1 MNLPMNWLP
10 VIPLCG
16 GFLVLFWFRFGG
28 FGLVV
33 VLFAFACSGCWWW
46 RLVGLCTGPSPV
58 HFCGLNSRWPQVLI
72 WNYCFC
78 NAIER
83 VKRPGGSH
91 EGVGRKKETDMIF
104 GDGVGLPCSR
114 PLLLTRCWFVWRWCV
129 STVGRHR
136 LGPEHVQISTPETWP
151 HPNTM
156 RASGARALGGMFGNA
171 RATHAACPKNTGAKT
186 LKCWDK
192 KSCAGS
198 AGAKKVYAGHA
209 SHTLAHCFQEMSA
222 CMIADI

>member
-1 MNLPMNWLP
+1 MLSCQGHLLPLWK
-10 VIPLCG
+10 
-16 GFLVLFWFRFGG
+16 LVVSSRQQALGSPSVSKL
-28 FGLVV
+28 FGLVEINV
-33 VLFAFACSGCWWW
+33 NFEALAWCIRSKQRCTQELRSRFPSTAWDAFWLQHKAWANPSG
-46 RLVGLCTGPSPV
+46 G
-58 HFCGLNSRWPQVLI
+58 
-72 WNYCFC
+72 
-78 NAIER
+78 
-83 VKRPGGSH
+83 
-91 EGVGRKKETDMIF
+91 KKLYIYIYKHSLRNF
-104 GDGVGLPCSR
+104 LH
-114 PLLLTRCWFVWRWCV
+114 
-129 STVGRHR
+129 TVGRHR

-171 RATHAACPKNTGAKT
+171 RATHTACPKNTGAKT

>member
-1 MNLPMNWLP
+1 MEP
-10 VIPLCG
+10 VAVCRNSNQHPD
-16 GFLVLFWFRFGG
+16 R
-28 FGLVV
+28 
-33 VLFAFACSGCWWW
+33 SY
-46 RLVGLCTGPSPV
+46 TGEA
-58 HFCGLNSRWPQVLI
+58 HFCAPAFSYVL
-72 WNYCFC
+72 
-78 NAIER
+78 R
-83 VKRPGGSH
+83 S
-91 EGVGRKKETDMIF
+91 KK
-104 GDGVGLPCSR
+104 G
-114 PLLLTRCWFVWRWCV
+114 PLLCH
-129 STVGRHR
+129 TVGRHR

-171 RATHAACPKNTGAKT
+171 RATHTACPKNTGAKT